1 MCIYLGLQDIIHGY
15 KVERL
20 KIIHLHHGLVST
32 EGQQHAGAQL
42 VLSQREEEL
51 LGLIAGAHQ
60 DMNLE
65 EEEQEVGHVT
75 VQHDCVDAYVCAC
88 VFIHSPYWQRA
99 LRRHRRPRL
108 LDCRAGTSHLS
119 LNAR

>member
-1 MCIYLGLQDIIHGY
+1 MCIYLGDQDIIYGY

-20 KIIHLHHGLVST
+20 KFIHLHHGLVST

-42 VLSQREEEL
+42 IFSQREEEL

-65 EEEQEVGHVT
+65 DGRKSRGEGHVT
-75 VQHDCVDAYVCAC
+75 VQDDCVNVYMC
-88 VFIHSPYWQRA
+88 VHTLTILAKSSPSSSQA
-99 LRRHRRPRL
+99 TPPGL
-108 LDCRAGTSHLS
+108 
-119 LNAR
+119 